1 MDVDEAEGSLQAFAM
16 KRCQKEEKR
25 NSIKNV
31 GLRLETTNPI
41 ALRHKAAVL
50 ITTLQNSLPRPTF
63 SILTV
68 AH

>member
-1 MDVDEAEGSLQAFAM
+1 MDVDEAEKNNNK
-16 KRCQKEEKR
+16 KRGA
-25 NSIKNV
+25 KNV
-31 GLRLETTNPI
+31 GLRLETTNLV

-50 ITTLQNSLPRPTF
+50 ITTLQNSLPGPPF